1 MPEVVMAFVG
11 CKLVYSTLMHM
22 QRQCLFNC
30 LHFGVPTRV
39 SAADFM
45 TYAKSGVGNT
55 TWLIREPRH
64 PVTPTDNLFNICY
77 MEFRSINT
85 PTKMPSDV
93 GKLYAVC
100 CTADFPVDVSLV
112 GIWRFSIHD

>member
-55 TWLIREPRH
+55 TWLVREPRH
-64 PVTPTDNLFNICY
+64 PVTPTDNLFNICC

-85 PTKMPSDV
+85 LPRICRQMLESYMPCVVQPT
-93 GKLYAVC
+93 
-100 CTADFPVDVSLV
+100 SLLM
-112 GIWRFSIHD
+112 